1 MKADEITLRRYASL
15 LESEVLAIESF
26 LRGCGLRPGSIADT
40 IRQLAAEMRMV
51 AKFGEGEETD
61 TKDMIGAT
69 NREVQPKEKR

>member
-51 AKFGEGEETD
+51 AKFGEGETD

-69 NREVQPKEKR
+69 NHEVQPKEKR